1 MWNIWKDVK
10 LLTCMWFARWLAF
23 NSWLDFILEF
33 MQCFPLNFSRGA
45 VNLIPS
51 TAQRRR
57 WFEIVISGLII
68 PTYLLFLIFRQWQP
82 AKPRTG
88 MSFFNIFWNNFPTKL
103 SVLQSMSGHVLHRC
117 RNLFGKKHFGFSR
130 LWSSNITWQV
140 YWSVFARTMH
150 SVSFR

>member
-1 MWNIWKDVK
+1 
-10 LLTCMWFARWLAF
+10 
-23 NSWLDFILEF
+23 
-33 MQCFPLNFSRGA
+33 MQCFPMNFSRGA

-88 MSFFNIFWNNFPTKL
+88 MSFFNIFWNNFQPNFQFSNRCHDMSCTDVAICLERSISVFLACGHQTLPGRFTEVFLHVRCIPSVFDKL
-103 SVLQSMSGHVLHRC
+103 FLGKCVLHT
-117 RNLFGKKHFGFSR
+117 GF
-130 LWSSNITWQV
+130 V
-140 YWSVFARTMH
+140 KV
-150 SVSFR
+150 V